1 MSRWF
6 TPRPDRTP
14 YYCVVGHPIAHS
26 KSPQIHAA
34 FGAQT
39 GRQLIYERID
49 VTPGNLAAAVAEF
62 RACSGSG
69 LNVTVPMKEE
79 AWLLAARREP
89 NAELAGAA
97 NTLWF
102 DAEGRIVADNTD
114 GVGLVRDL
122 RQNHGVVIRG
132 RRLVLLGAGGA
143 ARGVIPALLAEQPS
157 EILISNR
164 TAARAELL
172 AKHYCAASN
181 IGVLEWGTAPPQAAD
196 IIINATSASLVDEV
210 PKLHLAA
217 LHTKTVC
224 YDMMY
229 GSSPT
234 AFLDWVNS
242 RGIETALDGLGMLV
256 EQAAAAFAIWHG
268 IVPSTAPVIAALRTG
283 LTAK

>member
-1 MSRWF
+1 MSGWF
-6 TPRPDRTP
+6 TPRSDRTP

-34 FGAQT
+34 FATQT
-39 GRQLIYERID
+39 GRQLVYERVD
-49 VTPGNLAAAVAEF
+49 VLPGNLAAAVAEF
-62 RACSGSG
+62 RACGGRG

-79 AWLLAARREP
+79 AWSIAARREP

-102 DAEGRIVADNTD
+102 DSDGRIVADNTD

-122 RQNHGVVIRG
+122 KQNHGVVIHG
-132 RRLVLLGAGGA
+132 RRLILLGAGGA
-143 ARGVIPALLAEQPS
+143 ARGVMPALLAEQPR

-164 TAARAELL
+164 TAARAAVL
-172 AKHYCAASN
+172 AKHFCAAPN
-181 IGVLEWGTAPPQAAD
+181 IGVLEWGGAPTQSAD
-196 IIINATSASLVDEV
+196 VIINATAASLVDEL
-210 PKLHLAA
+210 PKLHSAA

-229 GSSPT
+229 GSTPT
-234 AFLDWVNS
+234 AFISWACS
-242 RGIETALDGLGMLV
+242 RGIETAFDGLGMLV

-268 IVPSTAPVIAALRTG
+268 IVPSTAPVIAALRSR
-283 LTAK
+283 LAC